1 MRTPQ
6 PAGTKGSLKWMQ
18 RLVAETPDFFRGGLV
33 PSLTPPTDVLAWVSP
48 LPSDDWAEYR
58 DGAFLDRIGQGALKP
73 ALSEFWPTKGPQWD
87 GLALSASGA
96 VVLVE
101 AKAHIPELRSACAAS
116 EPSRK
121 RIDTSLAETAEALGI
136 VVTPAWTD
144 TYYQYANRL
153 AHLHFLRKNGVQA
166 QMLFIYFVGD
176 ADVAGPKSKA
186 GWQPALTEMYKAL
199 GLTRKPDG
207 VWDAFL
213 SVEPFRLIEAN

>member
-6 PAGTKGSLKWMQ
+6 PRGNKGSLKWMQ
-18 RLVAETPDFFRGGLV
+18 RLVTELPDFFRGGFEPALV
-33 PSLTPPTDVLAWVSP
+33 PPTDVLAWVSP
-48 LPSDDWAEYR
+48 LQADDWAEYR
-58 DGAFLDRIGQGALKP
+58 DGSFLDRIGQGVLKP
-73 ALSEFWPTKGPQWD
+73 ALSEFWPTNGPQWD

-96 VVLVE
+96 VALVE
-101 AKAHIPELRSACAAS
+101 AKANVPELRSACGAS

-121 RIDTSLAETAEALGI
+121 CIDASLAETAGALGT

-153 AHLHFLRKNGVQA
+153 AHLHFLRKNRVQA

-176 ADVAGPKSKA
+176 TEVTGPKSKA
-186 GWQPALTEMYKAL
+186 EWHTALTEMYKAL